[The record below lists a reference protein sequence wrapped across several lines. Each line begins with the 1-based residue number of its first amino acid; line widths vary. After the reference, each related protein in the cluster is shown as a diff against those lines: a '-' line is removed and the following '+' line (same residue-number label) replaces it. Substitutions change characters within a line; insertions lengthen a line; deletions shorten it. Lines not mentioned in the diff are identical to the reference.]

1 MGFVT
6 VGNQDNRGSGTRS
19 LEGQKGR
26 PPRCRRHG
34 CSETCASLEMVAANG
49 GTYTERLS
57 TVRPRSCKYSPN
69 IDPTS
74 SSAHPVDIVRIFR
87 MAEEPAPALVAT
99 PHEAQKTVLD
109 QTLRSKEAGVNIARD
124 FTHRYQQCISI
135 GIGAARPQPH
145 SHQTRFAR
153 QLTQL

>member
-57 TVRPRSCKYSPN
+57 TVRPRSCKYAPN

-87 MAEEPAPALVAT
+87 MAEEPAHALVAT
-99 PHEAQKTVLD
+99 LMKRRKPYWIKRFDQRGRGQYCARFCSRIGRTVM
-109 QTLRSKEAGVNIARD
+109 RER
-124 FTHRYQQCISI
+124 
-135 GIGAARPQPH
+135 
-145 SHQTRFAR
+145 
-153 QLTQL
+153 